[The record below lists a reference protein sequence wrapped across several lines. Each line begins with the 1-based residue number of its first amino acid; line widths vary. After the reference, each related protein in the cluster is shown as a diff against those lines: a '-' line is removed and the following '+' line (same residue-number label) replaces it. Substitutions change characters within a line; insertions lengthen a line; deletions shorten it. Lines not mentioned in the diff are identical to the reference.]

1 METRSFKD
9 IDGAVSLLGFGLM
22 RLPTRSSD
30 KKDIDLATGRRMVD
44 TAIAAGVNYFDTAWV
59 YHEGASE
66 SFAGEVLSGH
76 PRGSYHLATKMP
88 PWVLSSKEDLERIF
102 TEQLRK
108 CRVEHFDFY
117 LLHNIGGKTYDAVLE
132 YDVYE
137 FLRKKKEAG
146 YIRYLG
152 FSVHDTTAHVAR
164 IVNEGEW
171 DFGQLQVNY
180 LDWEDLDAKGQ
191 YALLAERGI
200 PVVVMEPL
208 RGGALADLP
217 EAAAKILRR
226 ADPEASQASW
236 ALRYA
241 ASLPGVL
248 TVLSGMSTLG
258 QVEDNLRTMTHFRP
272 LSETE
277 RALLAEVATSYRS
290 SGTVPCTGCRYCM
303 DCPTG
308 VDIPRVFSLYNHY
321 RKVRSSNPGL
331 AEIVLSNTYYRALNK
346 RERAESCIACGKCVP
361 LCPQGIDIP
370 KAMKEIADLKNG

>member
-1 METRSFKD
+1 METRSFKG
-9 IDGAVSLLGFGLM
+9 IDKAVSLLGFGLM

-30 KKDIDLATGRRMVD
+30 KKDIDLETGRRMVD
-44 TAIAAGVNYFDTAWV
+44 MAIAAGVNYFDTAWV

-66 SFAGEVLSGH
+66 SFAGEVLSGF
-76 PRGSYHLATKMP
+76 PRDSYHLATKMP

-117 LLHNIGGKTYDAVLE
+117 LLHNIGGKTYNTVLE
-132 YDVYE
+132 YNVYE

-164 IVNEGEW
+164 IVNEWEW

-180 LDWEDLDAKGQ
+180 VDWEDIDAKGQ
-191 YALLAERGI
+191 YTLLAERGI

-217 EAAAKILRR
+217 EAAANMLKR
-226 ADPEASQASW
+226 ADAEASQASW

-258 QVEDNLRTMTHFRP
+258 QMEDNLRTMTRFRP

-277 RALLAEVATSYRS
+277 RALLAEVATIYRS
-290 SGTVPCTGCRYCM
+290 SGTIPCTGCRYCM

-321 RKVRSSNPGL
+321 RKVHSSNPDL

-370 KAMKEIADLKNG
+370 KTMKEIVDLKNG